1 MHQQIVSTERFKRA
15 YRRLNSLDQQIVDG
29 AVFRLDRYLETRQ
42 ASVGLGVK
50 KLAPGIFEVRIGLS
64 LRIVYVQEGLKVF
77 LALLGNHD
85 EVRRFL
91 KQQ

>member
-1 MHQQIVSTERFKRA
+1 MNRPLVSTERFERA

-29 AVFRLDRYLETRQ
+29 AVFRLARYLETRQ

-50 KLAPGIFEVRIGLS
+50 KLGTGIFEVRVGLS
-64 LRIVYVQEGLKVF
+64 LRIVYIKEGPKVF

-91 KQQ
+91 SRQ